1 MTGMQELG
9 LTGHATTTGDQ
20 PSTHARRIG
29 ARLRSVRR
37 QQGLSLADV
46 EHASGGRWKAVVVG
60 AYERADRAASI
71 DRLAGLADF
80 YGVPLADLLPDPV
93 QQPTQADQDRVTLD
107 LTAIARDDP
116 ALAPVARF
124 AEHVQQRRGDRN
136 GRLLTLRG
144 SDLDTIALT
153 AGTTAQRLR
162 GLLAAHGALVELDP
176 DLPQVIHHLDAP
188 EPDRPLAR

>member
-1 MTGMQELG
+1 MTRMQDPRLVV
-9 LTGHATTTGDQ
+9 HAPTGDQ
-20 PSTHARRIG
+20 PSSHALRLG
-29 ARLRSVRR
+29 ARLRSIRR

-60 AYERADRAASI
+60 AYERADRAASVE
-71 DRLAGLADF
+71 RLAGLADF
-80 YGVPLADLLPDPV
+80 YGVPLADLLPEPV
-93 QQPTQADQDRVTLD
+93 QRATDVDHDRVTLD

-136 GRLLTLRG
+136 GRLLTLRD

-162 GLLAAHGALVELDP
+162 RTLADRGALVDLDP
-176 DLPQVIHHLDAP
+176 DLPQVIHHLDEL